1 MEEIIKELETRLS
14 ELIYAEQTDMYHFS
28 VSIVQEGKPKPSHYP
43 TKSQIRESISDHNA
57 FLKNINKENDEF
69 YKLCEREVQAS
80 NPERTEII
88 STLECF
94 IRMLKEEN
102 LPAFVEFKQMRKI
115 FKYIGLNPNS
125 QLTIFGII
133 VKNNAMMNTGD
144 NCHVYLPDT
153 EAILNH
159 HYEHITTEEVFNL
172 LNDGSIEEFLR
183 DKNPQNPLGQKEVLD
198 CLSATLIDRT
208 DCQKACLK
216 IDEVLSKEA
225 EDTTEEDFQILIENM
240 EYLSFGDLA
249 YRIIK
254 KINRYKNSLNKGAPS
269 DEEPENKESEHKER
283 EIPVPL
289 KQKNINQTLREINKY
304 YNLDTKELKDLLSMN
319 QIIYILSLM
328 YSISM
333 ESSIIES
340 FLRSAMRE
348 FKNLHPYAIY
358 NQAYDKFV
366 YLGQENLEIQEH
378 LDMIEY
384 ILSETSIFICSKE
397 KYIETKRLI
406 EEEINAIMQIING
419 NYSYEIESAK
429 NLIKSNKE

>member
-57 FLKNINKENDEF
+57 FLKTVNKENDEF
-69 YKLCEREVQAS
+69 YKLCEREVQAN

-115 FKYIGLNPNS
+115 LKYIGLNPNS

-183 DKNPQNPLGQKEVLD
+183 DENPQNPLGQKEVLD

-304 YNLDTKELKDLLSMN
+304 YNIDTKELKDLLSMN

-340 FLRSAMRE
+340 FLRSTMRE
-348 FKNLHPYAIY
+348 FKTLHPYALY
-358 NQAYDKFV
+358 NQACDKFV
-366 YLGQENLEIQEH
+366 YLGQENPDIQEH

-384 ILSETSIFICSKE
+384 ILSETNIFICTQE
-397 KYIETKRLI
+397 KYIETKSLI
-406 EEEINAIMQIING
+406 EDEINAIMQIING

-429 NLIKSNKE
+429 NLMKANKE